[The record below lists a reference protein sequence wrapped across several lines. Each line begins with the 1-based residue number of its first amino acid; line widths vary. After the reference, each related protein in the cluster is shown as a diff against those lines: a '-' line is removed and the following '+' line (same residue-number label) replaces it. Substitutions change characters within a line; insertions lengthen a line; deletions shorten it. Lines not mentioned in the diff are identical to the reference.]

1 MAEKRREVTIEEIA
15 LSNMFSIEAI
25 VNLLDSKGLVTKQE
39 ILVEIQRIKTE
50 YMSKKN

>member
-1 MAEKRREVTIEEIA
+1 MADKGKEMTIEGIA

-25 VNLLDSKGLVTKQE
+25 VNLLESKNLITKQE
-39 ILVEIQRIKTE
+39 ILEEIQRIKTE